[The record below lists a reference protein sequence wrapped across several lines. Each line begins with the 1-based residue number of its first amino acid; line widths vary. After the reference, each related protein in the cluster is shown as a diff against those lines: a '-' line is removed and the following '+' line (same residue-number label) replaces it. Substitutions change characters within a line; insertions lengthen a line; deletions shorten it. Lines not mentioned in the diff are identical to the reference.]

1 MTADQSTLTGAG
13 ARALVN
19 RMGEAANGLLAS
31 LTPDQRARATFSFDD
46 EGERTRW
53 FYTPV
58 DRGGLPLAEMDR
70 RQQRLAQRLV
80 ATGLSRAGYVTASTI
95 IGLETTLDAIEGW

>member
-13 ARALVN
+13 ARALVV
-19 RMGEAANGLLAS
+19 RMEEAANDFLAS
-31 LTPDQRARATFSFDD
+31 LASDQRARATFSFED

-58 DRGGLPLAEMDR
+58 SMTWEALL
-70 RQQRLAQRLV
+70 LTHWHLV
-80 ATGLSRAGYVTASTI
+80 LHSSRHRKGAPPF
-95 IGLETTLDAIEGW
+95 